1 LRPKVEQL
9 LHGAV
14 LDIEAAGV
22 GARPGGTDASAEAYP
37 ARTVGDV
44 VNHVAGSL
52 GRGGLG
58 VGPIRHGLVS
68 FFKVLGL
75 RQSRPDGS
83 VKKSL
88 RGVAKRNAQGGKL
101 GGDLQGAPIFC
112 LRVPAGT
119 LSQAIKKAGWSQR
132 VNPTEESA

>member
-1 LRPKVEQL
+1 MRPKVEQL

-75 RQSRPDGS
+75 RQSRPDGTRQEVPFS
-83 VKKSL
+83 RSGAN
-88 RGVAKRNAQGGKL
+88 RASRII
-101 GGDLQGAPIFC
+101 GGDLQGEPIF
-112 LRVPAGT
+112 
-119 LSQAIKKAGWSQR
+119 
-132 VNPTEESA
+132 